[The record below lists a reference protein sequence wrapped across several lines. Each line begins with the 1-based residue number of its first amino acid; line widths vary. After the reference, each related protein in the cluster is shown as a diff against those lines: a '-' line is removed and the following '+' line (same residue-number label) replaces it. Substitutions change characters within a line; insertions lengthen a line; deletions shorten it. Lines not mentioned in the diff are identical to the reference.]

1 MKRSLNKK
9 ITIIFLSVLL
19 ALLVVM
25 LMVVQVVAS
34 TYVQSYTN
42 DDVLNRHKS
51 VSYELVDMLN
61 EVNYGY
67 TRITKSD
74 KFQKL
79 FTELTSEQKQ
89 SLFVEILEEASLS
102 DDYLN
107 VALVANGDR
116 FLQKDGFDFP
126 SMYVGEVL
134 KNSDSSLVM
143 GNINSRAGYVEI
155 GRRLQGVSFSKQD
168 CYFVFYLST
177 SELISICEKTQF
189 EFGETML
196 LSPDF
201 CILGKSDG
209 QDIGK
214 SILESSKY
222 DLEKDGVY
230 RTKIDGRKYM
240 IVSTAVQDN
249 YALDWYMVTQ
259 LDYKAF
265 TKDYTVLKWILVGV
279 AGVCFFLVLIT
290 SLILSHRTIAPINNL
305 SRKISAIDFKKRANN
320 PLFIGEDGDELYEL
334 EKSYDQM
341 LNRLYQLMDQ
351 NKQNMEIQRKLE
363 IDALQ
368 MQINPHFLYNTLD
381 AIAWMA
387 KIKRQP
393 EIEKLTINL
402 AKFFR
407 LSLHKGDKY
416 IYIVEETE
424 LIEHFLEI
432 EKIRFPNTINYQ
444 CDLKD
449 GTGSYKVIKLI
460 LQPIV
465 ENCIKHGF
473 AGKDGVGTISI
484 KAYSAGEDILIEVAD
499 NGCGFEVDNDF
510 WLKPKKQVSGG
521 FGLYNVNERI
531 RLEYGDGYGLNVK
544 SVIGE
549 GTTVTVRIKK
559 SL

>member
-1 MKRSLNKK
+1 MKRSLNRK
-9 ITIIFLSVLL
+9 ITIMFLSVLL
-19 ALLVVM
+19 VLLAVM
-25 LMVVQVVAS
+25 LIVVQIVAS

-51 VSYELVDMLN
+51 VSAELVDMMN

-79 FTELTSEQKQ
+79 FTEISRDEKQ
-89 SLFVEILEEASLS
+89 ELFAEILEEASLS
-102 DDYLN
+102 DDYIN
-107 VALVANGDR
+107 VALVANGSY
-116 FLQKDGFDFP
+116 FLQKEGFDLP
-126 SMYVGEVL
+126 SMYVGEAL
-134 KNSDSSLVM
+134 KSSDASLVM
-143 GNINSRAGYVEI
+143 GNINNRAGYVEI
-155 GRRLQGVSFSKQD
+155 GRRLRGASFSNQD
-168 CYFVFYLST
+168 YYFVFYLST
-177 SELISICEKTQF
+177 KELTSVCEKTQF

-196 LSPDF
+196 LSPGF
-201 CILGKSDG
+201 SILGKSDG
-209 QDIGK
+209 EDIGK

-222 DLEKDGVY
+222 VLDDNSIYKA
-230 RTKIDGRKYM
+230 KIDGKEYL
-240 IVSTAVQDN
+240 IVVTAVQDN
-249 YALDWYMVTQ
+249 YGLDWHMVTQ
-259 LDYKAF
+259 LDYEEF
-265 TKDYTVLKWILVGV
+265 TQNYTTLKWILVGV
-279 AGVCFFLVLIT
+279 AGVCFVLVLIA
-290 SLILSHRTIAPINNL
+290 SLILSHRTIAPISNL
-305 SRKISAIDFKKRANN
+305 SRKISVIDFKKRVNN
-320 PLFIGEDGDELYEL
+320 PLSIGEDGDELYEL

-341 LNRLYQLMDQ
+341 LSRLYQLMDQ

-387 KIKRQP
+387 KIKKQP

-449 GTGSYKVIKLI
+449 GTGNYKVIKLI

-473 AGKDGVGTISI
+473 AGKEGVGTINI
-484 KAYSAGEDILIEVAD
+484 KAYSEGESILIEVAD
-499 NGCGFEVDNDF
+499 NGCGFEVEGGF
-510 WLKPKKQVSGG
+510 WLKPKKQISGG

>member
-387 KIKRQP
+387 KIKKQP

>member
-19 ALLVVM
+19 ALLTVM
-25 LMVVQVVAS
+25 LIVVQVVAA
-34 TYVQSYTN
+34 TYVQNYAN
-42 DDVLNRHKS
+42 DDVLNSHKS
-51 VSYELVDMLN
+51 VSTELVDMLN

-67 TRITKSD
+67 TRISKNE
-74 KFQKL
+74 KFPKL
-79 FTELTSEQKQ
+79 FTEISSEEKQ
-89 SLFVEILEEASLS
+89 ALFADILEESSLS

-107 VALVANGDR
+107 VALVADGNY
-116 FLQKDGFDFP
+116 FLRKEGFDPP

-134 KNSDSSLVM
+134 KNSNASLVV
-143 GNINSRAGYVEI
+143 GNVNSRAGYVEI
-155 GRRLQGVSFSKQD
+155 GRRLQGISFSNQD
-168 CYFVFYLST
+168 CYFVFYLSSGELT
-177 SELISICEKTQF
+177 SVCKKTGF
-189 EFGETML
+189 GFGETML
-196 LSPDF
+196 ISSDF
-201 CILGKSDG
+201 SILGKSDG
-209 QDIGK
+209 DDVGK

-222 DLEKDGVY
+222 VLEDNNIY
-230 RTKIDGRKYM
+230 ETKIEGKKYL
-240 IVSTAVQDN
+240 VVVTEVQNN
-249 YALDWYMVTQ
+249 YELDWYMVTQ
-259 LDYKAF
+259 LDYKEF
-265 TKDYTVLKWILVGV
+265 TKDYTILMWILVAV
-279 AGVCFFLVLIT
+279 AGVCFILVLVA
-290 SLILSHRTIAPINNL
+290 SLILSHRTIAPINKL
-305 SRKISAIDFKKRANN
+305 SAKMSAIDFKKRVSN
-320 PLFIGEDGDELYEL
+320 PLSIGEDGDELYEL

-341 LNRLYQLMDQ
+341 LSRLYQLMDQ
-351 NKQNMEIQRKLE
+351 NKQNMETQRKLE

-416 IYIVEETE
+416 IYILEEAE
-424 LIEHFLEI
+424 LIEHFIEI
-432 EKIRFPNTINYQ
+432 EKIRFPDTINYQ
-444 CDLKD
+444 CNLRD
-449 GTGSYKVIKLI
+449 GTENYKVLKLI

-473 AGKDGVGTISI
+473 AGKEGIGTINI
-484 KAYSAGEDILIEVAD
+484 EAYSEGEDIIFEVSD
-499 NGCGFEVDNDF
+499 NGCGFEVEEGF
-510 WLKPKKQVSGG
+510 LLKPKKQVSGG
-521 FGLYNVNERI
+521 YGLYNVNERI

-544 SVIGE
+544 SVVGE

>member
-19 ALLVVM
+19 VLLVVM
-25 LMVVQVVAS
+25 LVVVQVVAN

-51 VSYELVDMLN
+51 VSAELVDMLN

-74 KFQKL
+74 KFQRL
-79 FTELTSEQKQ
+79 FTEIPNEQKQ
-89 SLFVEILEEASLS
+89 ELFVEILEEASLS

-107 VALVANGDR
+107 VALVANGSC
-116 FLQKDGFDFP
+116 FLQKEGFDLP
-126 SMYVGEVL
+126 SMYVGEAI
-134 KNSDSSLVM
+134 KNSEASLVM
-143 GNINSRAGYVEI
+143 GDINDRAEYVEI
-155 GRRLQGVSFSKQD
+155 GRRLQGASFSKQD
-168 CYFVFYLST
+168 YYFVFYLST
-177 SELISICEKTQF
+177 KELTSVCEKTQF

-196 LSPDF
+196 LAPGFS
-201 CILGKSDG
+201 ILGKSDG
-209 QDIGK
+209 EDIGK

-222 DLEKDGVY
+222 VLDDNNVY
-230 RTKIDGRKYM
+230 KTKIDGREYL
-240 IVSTAVQDN
+240 IVVTAVQDN
-249 YALDWYMVTQ
+249 YGLNWHMVTQ
-259 LDYKAF
+259 LDYEEF
-265 TKDYTVLKWILVGV
+265 TQSYTVLKWILVGV
-279 AGVCFFLVLIT
+279 AGVCFILVMIA
-290 SLILSHRTIAPINNL
+290 SLVLSHRTVAPINNL
-305 SRKISAIDFKKRANN
+305 SRKISAIDFKSRASN
-320 PLFIGEDGDELYEL
+320 PLSIGEDGDELYEL

-341 LNRLYQLMDQ
+341 LSRLYQLMEQ
-351 NKQNMEIQRKLE
+351 NKQNMETQRKLE

-387 KIKRQP
+387 KIKKQP

-444 CDLKD
+444 CDLRD
-449 GTGSYKVIKLI
+449 GTENYKVIKLI

-473 AGKDGVGTISI
+473 AGKEGVGTISI
-484 KAYSAGEDILIEVAD
+484 KAYSEGEDILIEVVD
-499 NGCGFEVDNDF
+499 NGCGFEVEDGF
-510 WLKPKKQVSGG
+510 WQKPKKQVSGG

>member
-19 ALLVVM
+19 VLLVVM
-25 LMVVQVVAS
+25 LVVVQVVAN

-51 VSYELVDMLN
+51 VSAELVDMLN

-79 FTELTSEQKQ
+79 FTEISNEQKQ
-89 SLFVEILEEASLS
+89 ELFVEILEEASLS

-107 VALVANGDR
+107 VALVANGSC
-116 FLQKDGFDFP
+116 FLQKEGFDLP
-126 SMYVGEVL
+126 SMYVG
-134 KNSDSSLVM
+134 KAIKDSDASLVM
-143 GNINSRAGYVEI
+143 GDINDRAGYVEI
-155 GRRLQGVSFSKQD
+155 GRRIQGASFSKQD

-177 SELISICEKTQF
+177 KELTSVCEKTQF

-196 LSPDF
+196 LAPGFS
-201 CILGKSDG
+201 ILGKSDG
-209 QDIGK
+209 EDIGK

-222 DLEKDGVY
+222 VLDDNNVY
-230 RTKIDGRKYM
+230 KTKIDGREYL
-240 IVSTAVQDN
+240 IVVTAVQDN
-249 YALDWYMVTQ
+249 YGLNWHMVTQ
-259 LDYKAF
+259 LDYEEF
-265 TKDYTVLKWILVGV
+265 TQSYTALKWILLGV
-279 AGVCFFLVLIT
+279 AGVCFILVMIA
-290 SLILSHRTIAPINNL
+290 SLVLSHRTVAPINNL
-305 SRKISAIDFKKRANN
+305 SRKISAIDFKSRASN
-320 PLFIGEDGDELYEL
+320 PLSIGEDGDELYEL

-341 LNRLYQLMDQ
+341 LSRLYQLMEQ
-351 NKQNMEIQRKLE
+351 NKQNMETQRKLE

-387 KIKRQP
+387 KIKKQP

-444 CDLKD
+444 CDLRD
-449 GTGSYKVIKLI
+449 GTGNYKVIKLI

-473 AGKDGVGTISI
+473 AGKEGVGTISI
-484 KAYSAGEDILIEVAD
+484 KAYSEGEDILIEVAD
-499 NGCGFEVDNDF
+499 NGCGFEVEDGF
-510 WLKPKKQVSGG
+510 WQKPKKQVSGG

>member
-19 ALLVVM
+19 ALLTVM
-25 LMVVQVVAS
+25 LIVVQVVAA
-34 TYVQSYTN
+34 TYVQSYAN
-42 DDVLNRHKS
+42 DDVLNSHKS
-51 VSYELVDMLN
+51 ASTELVDMLD

-67 TRITKSD
+67 TRISKND

-79 FTELTSEQKQ
+79 FTEISNEEKQ
-89 SLFVEILEEASLS
+89 ALFTDVLEEASLS

-107 VALVANGDR
+107 VALVANGSC
-116 FLQKDGFDFP
+116 FSQKEGFDLP
-126 SMYVGEVL
+126 SMYVGEEL
-134 KNSDSSLVM
+134 KGSDASLVM
-143 GNINSRAGYVEI
+143 GSINSRAGYVEI
-155 GRRLQGVSFSKQD
+155 GRRLQGTSFSNQD
-168 CYFVFYLST
+168 CYFVFYLSAGELT
-177 SELISICEKTQF
+177 SVCKKTGF
-189 EFGETML
+189 DFGETML
-196 LSPDF
+196 ISSDF
-201 CILGKSDG
+201 SILGKSDG
-209 QDIGK
+209 EDLGK

-222 DLEKDGVY
+222 VLAENSIY
-230 RTKIDGRKYM
+230 ETKIEGKKYL
-240 IVSTAVQDN
+240 VVVTEVQNN
-249 YALDWYMVTQ
+249 YELDWYMVTQ
-259 LDYKAF
+259 LDYEEF
-265 TKDYTVLKWILVGV
+265 TKDYITLTWILVAV
-279 AGVCFFLVLIT
+279 AGVCFILVLVA
-290 SLILSHRTIAPINNL
+290 SLILSHRTIAPINKL
-305 SRKISAIDFKKRANN
+305 SRKISTIDFKKRAEN
-320 PLFIGEDGDELYEL
+320 PLSIGEDGDELYEL

-341 LNRLYQLMDQ
+341 LSRLYQLMDQ
-351 NKQNMEIQRKLE
+351 NKQNMETQRKLE

-416 IYIVEETE
+416 IYLSEEAE

-449 GTGSYKVIKLI
+449 GTENYKVLKLI

-473 AGKDGVGTISI
+473 AGKEGVGTINI
-484 KAYSAGEDILIEVAD
+484 VAYSRGDDIIIEVSD
-499 NGCGFEVDNDF
+499 NGCGFEAEENF

-521 FGLYNVNERI
+521 YGLYNVNERI
-531 RLEYGDGYGLNVK
+531 RLEYGDGYGLDVK

>member
-1 MKRSLNKK
+1 MKKSLNKK

-19 ALLVVM
+19 ALLAVM
-25 LMVVQVVAS
+25 LIVVQVVAS

-42 DDVLNRHKS
+42 DDVLNRHRS
-51 VSYELVDMLN
+51 VSAELVDMLN

-74 KFQKL
+74 KFQRL
-79 FTELTSEQKQ
+79 FTETSSEEKKK
-89 SLFVEILEEASLS
+89 LFVEILEEASLS

-107 VALVANGDR
+107 VALVAEGRCLMQRED
-116 FLQKDGFDFP
+116 FDLP
-126 SMYVGEVL
+126 SMYVGEVIRS
-134 KNSDSSLVM
+134 SDASLVM
-143 GNINSRAGYVEI
+143 GNINSRAEYVEI
-155 GRRLQGVSFSKQD
+155 GRRLQGISFSED
-168 CYFVFYLST
+168 YYFVFYLSGD
-177 SELISICEKTQF
+177 ELISVCEKTRF

-196 LSPDF
+196 ISSDF
-201 CILGKSDG
+201 SILGKSDG
-209 QDIGK
+209 EDVGR
-214 SILESSKY
+214 SILERSKY
-222 DLEKDGVY
+222 DLVDGNVY
-230 RTKIDGRKYM
+230 KTEIDGREYL
-240 IVSTAVQDN
+240 IVVTAVQDN
-249 YALDWYMVTQ
+249 YGLGWYMVTE
-259 LDYKAF
+259 LDYKEF
-265 TKDYTVLKWILVGV
+265 TRSYTTLMWILVSV
-279 AGVCFFLVLIT
+279 AGVCFVLVLIA
-290 SLILSHRTIAPINNL
+290 SLTLSHRTIAPINKL
-305 SRKISAIDFKKRANN
+305 SRKISAIDFKKITEN
-320 PLFIGEDGDELYEL
+320 PLTIGEDGDELYEL

-341 LNRLYQLMDQ
+341 LSRLYQLMDQ
-351 NKQNMEIQRKLE
+351 NKQNMETQRKLE

-387 KIKRQP
+387 KIKKQP

-416 IYIVEETE
+416 IYMLEEAE

-432 EKIRFPNTINYQ
+432 EKIRFPNTISYR

-449 GTGSYKVIKLI
+449 GTENYKVLKLI

-473 AGKDGVGTISI
+473 AGKEDVGTIDI
-484 KAYSAGEDILIEVAD
+484 TAYSRGDDIIIEVSD
-499 NGCGFEVDNDF
+499 NGCGFEVEEDF

-521 FGLYNVNERI
+521 YGLYNVNERI
-531 RLEYGDGYGLNVK
+531 RLEYGDGYGLTVK
-544 SVIGE
+544 SVVGE
-549 GTTVTVRIKK
+549 GTTVTVKIKK

>member
-1 MKRSLNKK
+1 MKKSLNRK

-19 ALLVVM
+19 VLLAVM
-25 LMVVQVVAS
+25 LIVVQVVAS
-34 TYVQSYTN
+34 TYVQGYAN
-42 DDVLNRHKS
+42 NDVLNRHKL
-51 VSYELVDMLN
+51 VGAELVDMLN

-67 TRITKSD
+67 TRITKND

-79 FTELTSEQKQ
+79 FTDIPYDQKQ
-89 SLFVEILEEASLS
+89 ELFVEILEEAYLS

-107 VALVANGDR
+107 AALVVNGSC
-116 FLQKDGFDFP
+116 FLQKEGFDLP
-126 SMYVGEVL
+126 SMYVGEAL
-134 KNSDSSLVM
+134 KSSDESLVM

-155 GRRLQGVSFSKQD
+155 GRRLQGASFSKQD

-177 SELISICEKTQF
+177 KELASVFEKNRF

-201 CILGKSDG
+201 SILAKSDG
-209 QDIGK
+209 EDIGK

-222 DLEKDGVY
+222 ALDDNNIY
-230 RTKIDGRKYM
+230 RARIDGKEYL
-240 IVSTAVQDN
+240 IIATAIQDN
-249 YALDWYMVTQ
+249 YGLDWYMVTQ
-259 LDYKAF
+259 LDYEEF
-265 TKDYTVLKWILVGV
+265 TQSYTTLKWILVGV
-279 AGVCFFLVLIT
+279 AAVCFVLVLIV
-290 SLILSHRTIAPINNL
+290 SLIISHRTIAPINKL
-305 SRKISAIDFKKRANN
+305 SRKISAIDFKKRASN
-320 PLFIGEDGDELYEL
+320 PLSIGEDGDELYEL

-341 LNRLYQLMDQ
+341 LSRLYQLMDQ
-351 NKQNMEIQRKLE
+351 NKQNMETQRKLE

-381 AIAWMA
+381 AITWMA
-387 KIKRQP
+387 KIKKQP

-444 CDLKD
+444 CDLRD
-449 GTGSYKVIKLI
+449 GTENYKVIKLI

-473 AGKDGVGTISI
+473 AGKEGVGTINI
-484 KAYSAGEDILIEVAD
+484 KAYTDGEDVLIDVSD
-499 NGCGFEVDNDF
+499 NGGGFEVEENF
-510 WLKPKKQVSGG
+510 WLKPKKQNSGG
-521 FGLYNVNERI
+521 YGLYNVNERI

-544 SVIGE
+544 SVVGE